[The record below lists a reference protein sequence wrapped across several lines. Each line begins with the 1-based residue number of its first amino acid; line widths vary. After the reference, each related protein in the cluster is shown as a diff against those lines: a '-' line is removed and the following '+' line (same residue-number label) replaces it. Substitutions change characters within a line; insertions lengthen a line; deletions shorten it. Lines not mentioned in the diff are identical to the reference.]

1 MIILTTI
8 YVVVAVLLLF
18 ASAIFIHEW
27 GHFFVAR
34 LCGMKVEEFAIGFGK
49 ILWKREKD
57 GVLYTIRMI
66 PAGGFVKLPQ
76 MITSEAIEGKS
87 GEEVVL

>member
-1 MIILTTI
+1 MVILTTI
-8 YVVVAVLLLF
+8 YVAVAVLLLF

-57 GVLYTIRMI
+57 GVLYTCLLYTSPSPRDRTRSRM
-66 PAGGFVKLPQ
+66 PSSA
-76 MITSEAIEGKS
+76 
-87 GEEVVL
+87 

>member
-1 MIILTTI
+1 MVILTTI

-34 LCGMKVEEFAIGFGK
+34 MCGMKVEEFAIGFGK

-57 GVLYTIRMI
+57 VRSLHHTNDSCWR
-66 PAGGFVKLPQ
+66 FC
-76 MITSEAIEGKS
+76 EATADDYK
-87 GEEVVL
+87 